1 MNQAFTATKAARHWR
16 SLSALI
22 VGLTLSITSHAYSGR
37 ATDEAFAALLSMPG
51 AGPEHGSWNFE
62 KPKSFTKYTEPNLID
77 WLEKKKKEGA
87 DLNAQ
92 RHFGT
97 LLHHAIRADLEST
110 ALWLIKNGAATQ
122 QKNWVANS
130 LQAVDLSI
138 SYQRHKVLYALLS
151 DPALNAN
158 SDYQSR
164 KNCFLPGALYKGNV
178 TLALAFTA
186 RNTTPIN
193 PAKQRNCAVTSYTRS
208 GSTEISHGFRE
219 NPASDLALL
228 DSRLEQPLFLYV
240 LKTLPASRQHID
252 WLFSLPLRKPFDDRK
267 FTQQVISTSMDNV
280 AWLNLDNKLAPQL
293 QEELLKKIPP
303 QALQSALNDPLFIRE
318 LIKTNCIKTN
328 CLSPNFFD
336 IRRKDRKNRIDL
348 LENLLVKTS
357 ASTLN
362 KAFDDDETVTR
373 WVASFSSEEP
383 QRFASALQVITETN
397 LHAHAKAA
405 ISALAQT
412 SQFANVSEPYQQG
425 KPSGKSSMRYS
436 VGAQIWGLLLNR
448 LPPNLDSSEWPQLA
462 GQTDPEIWPVLFERG
477 YQITSAD
484 SALGCSF
491 SAYSP
496 EQIKKIWPL
505 LVSHYPAIKQDA
517 IRLTLMPF
525 IPHRA
530 PCFSSI
536 PDQSVVEK
544 VRFLK
549 AQGSLIRPFVLSG
562 NGTKEIVQ
570 QLITLGAA
578 QLEQQA
584 VAVAATSS
592 LSQDVAHCQF
602 NLNGG
607 WYKALLNNPVISKED
622 WAVYVETVQLV
633 ENPGSTECALL
644 VNGSQRVDD
653 YVSGLVDS
661 FTGPESNPRPSC
673 PDPTDKAEIW
683 TKDTKS
689 NLFSIQSFS
698 PGGVT
703 PLRDSQNKQRY
714 FFQWWEGFG
723 QCARSQGYLY
733 AWKRINQQW
742 QLAPLDDNHPA
753 AHAFLQ
759 NCDSG
764 KVREFEEALTCLGM
778 TSSKP
783 VNAVEG
789 GKPELSVTK
798 CDPYQGCS
806 LQGFIDTY
814 KTIEHKAY
822 IDAVLALDKPKL
834 KSLEAEGIA
843 PHWTWEAI
851 QSVTESLLPLAEKR
865 KRTAWIFRNHKQLTA
880 AMRSDTLEKLID
892 WLPREDWWPV
902 LEAARGNS
910 YLFEHLQKIAKNQ
923 GKHQLACDFDNARGR
938 ICGESIS
945 DAEGNTDAAPEEK

>member
-1 MNQAFTATKAARHWR
+1 MNQTITTKAGRLWHA
-16 SLSALI
+16 LSALI

-122 QKNWVANS
+122 QKYWVANS
-130 LQAVDLSI
+130 VQAVDLSI

-151 DPALNAN
+151 DPTLNAN
-158 SDYQSR
+158 RDFQSQ

-178 TLALAFTA
+178 TLALAITA
-186 RNTTPIN
+186 RNSAPIN
-193 PAKQRNCAVTSYTRS
+193 PAKQRNCADTAFTRS
-208 GSTEISHGFRE
+208 GSTKTGHGFQE

-267 FTQQVISTSMDNV
+267 FTQQVISTSMDNA

-318 LIKTNCIKTN
+318 LIKTNCI
-328 CLSPNFFD
+328 
-336 IRRKDRKNRIDL
+336 L
-348 LENLLVKTS
+348 LENILVKAS

-373 WVASFSSEEP
+373 WLACFSGKEP
-383 QRFASALQVITETN
+383 QRFASALQVIKETT

-405 ISALAQT
+405 LSALAQT
-412 SQFANVSEPYQQG
+412 SQFANVSEPYQHG

-436 VGAQIWGLLLNR
+436 VGAQIWRLLLNR
-448 LPPNLDSSEWPQLA
+448 LPPTLDFSEWPQLA

-491 SAYSP
+491 SAYSL

-505 LVSHYPAIKQDA
+505 LVNHYPAIKQEA

-549 AQGSLIRPFVLSG
+549 EQGSINSPFVLNR

-578 QLEQQA
+578 QLERQPTT
-584 VAVAATSS
+584 VAATSS
-592 LSQDVAHCQF
+592 LSQDVANCQF

-622 WAVYVETVQLV
+622 WAVYVEAVQLI
-633 ENPGSTECALL
+633 EKPGSAECALL

-653 YVSGLVDS
+653 YVSGLVDG

-689 NLFSIQSFS
+689 NSISIQSFS

-742 QLAPLDDNHPA
+742 QLAPLDDNHPT

-759 NCDSG
+759 NCDPE
-764 KVREFEEALTCLGM
+764 KVREFEEALACLGI

-783 VNAVEG
+783 AKAEEG
-789 GKPELSVTK
+789 KRPESTVTK

-814 KTIEHKAY
+814 KAAEHKAY

-865 KRTAWIFRNHKQLTA
+865 KRTAWIFRNHKLLTA
-880 AMRSDTLEKLID
+880 AMHSDTLEKLID

-910 YLFEHLQKIAKNQ
+910 YLFERLRKVAKNQ
-923 GKHQLACDFDNARGR
+923 GKHLLACDFDNARGR

-945 DAEGNTDAAPEEK
+945 DAEGNTDAAPE